1 MKKKVFSVLKC
12 IVCIYLTK
20 CGFGQ
25 KINYLANCDVGVL
38 LC

>member
-1 MKKKVFSVLKC
+1 MKKRYSAFEMSL
-12 IVCIYLTK
+12 YLFNK

-25 KINYLANCDVGVL
+25 KINYLANCVMYVCL